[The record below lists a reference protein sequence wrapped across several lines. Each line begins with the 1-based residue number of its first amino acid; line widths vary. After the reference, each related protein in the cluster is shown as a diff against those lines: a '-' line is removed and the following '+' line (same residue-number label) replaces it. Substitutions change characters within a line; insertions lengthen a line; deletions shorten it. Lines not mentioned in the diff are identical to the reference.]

1 MPTPANRSKLLPAR
15 GSYAALEAS
24 LPDLLDGE
32 MVFATDQRV
41 YYQVE
46 AGALVAVNSHA
57 TTTTEDVE
65 TVEGSTRS
73 SLRDVIPPE
82 IPAGWTDLVNQR
94 EVNWWLH
101 REVENVANRTTI
113 NEQQL
118 RDQAERIYDL
128 ENVEPPVIPEVDLS
142 GYATTKELD
151 AANVKISGNTT
162 EIVGLQE
169 GFDAALLA
177 AQEGSE
183 NLTIELQSYAKKED
197 TATKEEL
204 AFVDGQ
210 YKLADENILKASQQA
225 DTALG
230 ELIEANTTAIEAIQI
245 PDVPDI
251 DLRETVYSAARVS
264 HLETLVWA
272 GQNQAPPSPDPTG
285 SIGWH
290 YTSAGDGTKAYWT
303 LWSQDRDSHTKLT
316 LADVYSFSLLL
327 SGKGTAPYLQ
337 VLTKRKNDGND
348 AASTYRSKLAFQLS
362 GDLPPAMVSLALL
375 TTADNVPLY
384 ANLAHLLMDPDELS
398 TKGPCEDD
406 EEITKVVVSTNS
418 VAKEGEFD
426 FMLSSLVLH
435 TKQGTY
441 DTHLEF
447 TGLTEVPEIP
457 GPDPRLPYVL
467 EQGIV
472 QSGER
477 AIMKDAPVDEI
488 KTRETQ
494 ELETLTLRDGEGTAM
509 GDIAFEC
516 ANGIGVRWSSLYAGT
531 LRITGEN
538 LQKEIKDGDALL
550 QKGIDA
556 NTAAIAAIDTSGEV
570 PDLSSYA
577 LKSEIPTDNK
587 ELVNGAGYMS
597 AADFFTAGF
606 LNGYATEAWVGQQG
620 YITAADL
627 PEPPPPAGGGATSPI
642 NEVLTEGNI
651 ADAGQTLRFNIKK
664 GDLPPVTRDQI
675 DVEGGSGL
683 RLGGLVSTYTIN
695 EPFTVDTENGTSE
708 FAGSARRITAI
719 DDYMVGMHPKGGQT
733 QASIGMNGVSFY
745 VSNDAKPERRTA
757 FNVGEGQFA
766 ISIGD
771 SGNEIF
777 DIDVRAYD
785 GTSSITA
792 GEFIGDGSK
801 LTNLPA
807 AVIDWDSLP
816 ELN

>member
-230 ELIEANTTAIEAIQI
+230 ELIAANTTAIEAIQI

-375 TTADNVPLY
+375 TTAENVPLY

-406 EEITKVVVSTNS
+406 EEITKVVASTNS
-418 VAKEGEFD
+418 SAKESEFD
-426 FMLSSLVLH
+426 FTLSSLVLH

-447 TGLTEVPEIP
+447 TGLTE
-457 GPDPRLPYVL
+457 
-467 EQGIV
+467 
-472 QSGER
+472 
-477 AIMKDAPVDEI
+477 AP
-488 KTRETQ
+488 
-494 ELETLTLRDGEGTAM
+494 
-509 GDIAFEC
+509 
-516 ANGIGVRWSSLYAGT
+516 
-531 LRITGEN
+531 
-538 LQKEIKDGDALL
+538 
-550 QKGIDA
+550 
-556 NTAAIAAIDTSGEV
+556 EV
-570 PDLSSYA
+570 PDLSAYA
-577 LKSEIPTDNK
+577 LKSEIPTDNR

-597 AADFFTAGF
+597 AADFLQAGF
-606 LNGYATEAWVGQQG
+606 LNGYATETWVGQQG